1 MNKINQNSPYGDK
14 NAGFTLIELLVVVLI
29 IGVLS
34 AVALP
39 QYTRAVAKSRAV
51 QGIMGLKAITE
62 AQERYYMANGYYTA
76 QLDEL
81 DITVPNT
88 RNQGGYEYSCVDG
101 RGSSVTTSCYGSSP
115 KGLYLEFYLLRGPQ
129 QPAGKRWCIAY
140 TEQQHDICR
149 SFGELDMGNSI
160 GTGYYLIN

>member
-14 NAGFTLIELLVVVLI
+14 TAGFTLIELLVVVLI

-88 RNQGGYEYSCVDG
+88 HNQGGYEYSCVDG
-101 RGSSVTTSCYGSSP
+101 IVTTCYGSSP
-115 KGLYLEFYLLRGPQ
+115 KGPYLEFYLLRGSQ
-129 QPAGKRWCIAY
+129 QLAGKRWCVAF
-140 TEQQHDICR
+140 TEQEHSICR
-149 SFGELDMGNSI
+149 SFGELDMGSSI
-160 GTGYYLIN
+160 GKGYYLIN